1 MKLSSPQMLQS
12 PRNPQ
17 TGAIMVLCL
26 VILFSMT
33 LIGVSSM
40 DSAVLELKMS
50 NTMQQQVVALNRAEA
65 TLQSAED
72 AIDAIT
78 ADAAVFDFDANDGFY
93 PRNSGV
99 IVEQADWSAVA
110 AEDGPRVAERV
121 QDARHVVSVRL
132 HGQVVEVA
140 GELATTVPAVVP
152 GDHGPTRGEVV
163 LEVAPEEGRD
173 ADPVGANDRGAV
185 GLGAAGLVG
194 EQAGAVA
201 RDDDLLASNPHA

>member
-12 PRNPQ
+12 LRNPQ
-17 TGAIMVLCL
+17 AGAIMVLCL

-99 IVEQADWSAVA
+99 TVEQADWSAVA
-110 AEDGPRVAERV
+110 AEDGPVTSDNNV
-121 QDARHVVSVRL
+121 DDDDAY
-132 HGQVVEVA
+132 VVEYLGEKPIPGETVA
-140 GELATTVPAVVP
+140 VDTNGRITGGVVHTFRNTTRSSSGRSVVRIVQSVYVTLNSP
-152 GDHGPTRGEVV
+152 
-163 LEVAPEEGRD
+163 
-173 ADPVGANDRGAV
+173 
-185 GLGAAGLVG
+185 
-194 EQAGAVA
+194 
-201 RDDDLLASNPHA
+201 